1 MNMNNIEYAFDQNI
15 AKFANIS
22 AIFDAL
28 IDEQLPQIKE
38 IVAETQKRLD
48 NCTSES
54 EKDILAVL
62 LEIQN
67 EERENIKKIAT
78 LVEDLLRSSSHNTFL
93 GNKLLALIIKHTY
106 ETGTNEKILAHC
118 IEVLAD
124 NLS

>member
-1 MNMNNIEYAFDQNI
+1 MNNIEYAFDQNI
-15 AKFANIS
+15 ANLATI
-22 AIFDAL
+22 AGIFDAL
-28 IDEQLPQIKE
+28 IDEQFPE
-38 IVAETQKRLD
+38 IQGLVAETQKRLD
-48 NCTSES
+48 NSTSEA

-62 LEIQN
+62 LQIQN
-67 EERENIKKIAT
+67 EELENIKKIAT